1 MDCIKY
7 KGKEYKS
14 GDNIIFKIDGIIV
27 RGKLYIKPN
36 DSENWIDAF
45 VCHNNERFDGSY
57 TPNKF
62 DYKYSWS
69 FTIDLRDKDPF
80 DGSDV
85 EIICPDI
92 DVADKE
98 NFKITKKL
106 KLYLETQEL
115 ELVSAFFERGT
126 IFKQY
131 NKIEISDKTGYV
143 KLTDT
148 TKNRFVDIKFG
159 RFLTS
164 LFKEIKNVYDIDLG
178 FVNKDIEKFYNFF
191 VAYQTNT
198 CTEILEL
205 KGDEI
210 IEGYKSENYLLP
222 KSSLGGSCMT
232 DKLDNIKLYTL
243 NPNIVSLLVIKTF
256 GKIVGRCFIWNTS
269 QGKVMDKQYTC
280 FDWVNSKFETILK
293 KNNYIC
299 QSTLEDYPNC
309 KKIDIQLDNID
320 VDKYPYIDTFRFLN
334 REKGLLT
341 NAFNENM
348 EHKRTKE
355 EYLAFI
361 QLSRT
366 TGDYIYFDERGRE
379 HYNEDEDENEF
390 LEDVVLEE

>member
-7 KGKEYKS
+7 KGKEYKT
-14 GDNIIFKIDGIIV
+14 GDAIIFKIDNVIV
-27 RGKLYIKPN
+27 RGKLYINPSSSKTWVN
-36 DSENWIDAF
+36 AF
-45 VCHNNERFDGSY
+45 VCHNNRKYDGSCAADMLGY
-57 TPNKF
+57 E
-62 DYKYSWS
+62 YSWS
-69 FTIDLRDKDPF
+69 FSLDLREKDPF
-80 DGSDV
+80 DSNDV
-85 EIICPDI
+85 KIICPDS

-115 ELVSAFFERGT
+115 ELVQSFFERGT

-131 NKIEISDKTGYV
+131 NKIEISEKTGYI
-143 KLTDT
+143 KLTNTD
-148 TKNRFVDIKFG
+148 KNRFVDIKFG

-164 LFKEIKNVYDIDLG
+164 LFKEIKDVYGIDFG
-178 FVNKDIEKFYNFF
+178 FVNKDVEKFYNCF
-191 VAYQTNT
+191 VAYQSNSH
-198 CTEILEL
+198 TEILEL
-205 KGDEI
+205 KGDDILEA
-210 IEGYKSENYLLP
+210 YKQENYLLV
-222 KSSLGGSCMT
+222 KSSLGGSCMS

-243 NPNIVSLLVIKTF
+243 NPNVVSLLVIKTF

-269 QGKVMDKQYTC
+269 QGKVMDKRYTC

-299 QSTLEDYPNC
+299 QSTLEDYPTC

-320 VDKYPYIDTFRFLN
+320 VNKYPYIDTFRFLN

-379 HYNEDEDENEF
+379 HYNEDENEF
-390 LEDVVLEE
+390 LEDEVLEVVE